1 MKLILISQGVLDHLS
16 ISSWN
21 ELLDCAI
28 NRRIQS
34 MEGRERKPFKL
45 WITLKT
51 WGFRIHIFLK
61 KENLKNYKLH
71 RKVCDIRHCDLI
83 RKFPKKPIRK

>member
-1 MKLILISQGVLDHLS
+1 MPVEHAEKVMGMKLILISQGVLDHLS
-16 ISSWN
+16 ASSWN
-21 ELLDCAI
+21 AIPDCAI

-34 MEGRERKPFKL
+34 MEKRERKHFKL

-61 KENLKNYKLH
+61 KEN
-71 RKVCDIRHCDLI
+71 
-83 RKFPKKPIRK
+83 PKSF

>member
-1 MKLILISQGVLDHLS
+1 MPVKHAKKVMGMKLILISQGVLDHLS
-16 ISSWN
+16 TSSWN

-28 NRRIQS
+28 NHRIQS

-51 WGFRIHIFLK
+51 
-61 KENLKNYKLH
+61 
-71 RKVCDIRHCDLI
+71 
-83 RKFPKKPIRK
+83 